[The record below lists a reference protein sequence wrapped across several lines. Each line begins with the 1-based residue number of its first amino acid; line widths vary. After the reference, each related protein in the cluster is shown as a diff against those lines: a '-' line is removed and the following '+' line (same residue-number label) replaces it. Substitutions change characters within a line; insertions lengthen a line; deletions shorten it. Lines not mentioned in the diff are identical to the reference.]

1 MGSLDKVL
9 RGVAAVIALAALLV
23 IAANPRFHVD
33 FDADA
38 VTQMNRDPLQKK
50 ANARTGE
57 YSFLLKSQDS
67 DYPGRWCEGTIPYTL
82 DLSQVV
88 AAGMDPTT
96 EEARWATVMRN
107 WETAAGGH
115 YRFPYAGQR
124 TLPTKVDGQ
133 LDLDAV
139 EPGTI
144 GITYVNDEVGEPTYR
159 AAAVQGRTAGN
170 GGLQVT
176 SNATLPGGSLV
187 GDRGFVMIDAQD
199 AAALSGSGMRQ
210 ALYQHESGHALG
222 LGHVNSDTSIMN
234 GTLSDERLSLASG
247 DVSGLRALTAM
258 PCQR

>member
-1 MGSLDKVL
+1 MGSLDKML
-9 RGVAAVIALAALLV
+9 RGLAAVIALAALLV

-50 ANARTGE
+50 ANARTGGFT
-57 YSFLLKSQDS
+57 FLLKSTDS
-67 DYPGRWCEGTIPYTL
+67 EYPGRWCEGTIPYTL
-82 DLSQVV
+82 DLSQVI
-88 AAGMDPTT
+88 AAGMDPAA
-96 EEARWATVMRN
+96 EEARWAAVMRN
-107 WETAAGGH
+107 WEMASRGY
-115 YRFPYAGQR
+115 YRFAYAGQR
-124 TLPTKVDGQ
+124 TLQAQADGQ
-133 LDLDAV
+133 LDLDSI

-144 GITYVNDEVGEPTYR
+144 GITYVNEDIGEPAYR
-159 AAAVQGRTAGN
+159 AAAIRGRTAGN

-176 SNATLPGGSLV
+176 SNATLPGGTLV

-199 AAALSGSGMRQ
+199 AAALTGSGMRQ

-222 LGHVNSDTSIMN
+222 LGHVNSPTSIMN

-247 DVSGLRALTAM
+247 DIAGLRALTAM